1 MADRFKTC
9 TMNEWS
15 AAIDCGDGWNAY
27 GCRHTKKRNEG
38 RKRIKRA
45 ARHKLKQELRRTIN
59 EL

>member
-1 MADRFKTC
+1 MADKFKTC
-9 TMNEWS
+9 TMDEWS
-15 AAIDCGDGWNAY
+15 AAVSCGDGWNAY
-27 GCRHTKKRNEG
+27 GYGHTKRRTEG